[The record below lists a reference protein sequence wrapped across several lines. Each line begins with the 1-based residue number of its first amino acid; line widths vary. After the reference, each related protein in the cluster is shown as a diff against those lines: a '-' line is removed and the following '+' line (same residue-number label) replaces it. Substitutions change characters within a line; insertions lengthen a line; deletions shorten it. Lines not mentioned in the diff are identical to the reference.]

1 MTLKPT
7 DYALLAEKSYSNPNF
22 SNGTTLDGILY
33 RPIAFTDNPHTGF
46 QAVAYRRA
54 DAPDVVIAYRG
65 TEFDREPFHDGIAD
79 AAMVLAGI
87 NNQVRDAE
95 AFTTEVVN
103 TVRADDRNRNIHTD
117 ITVTGHSLG
126 GTLAQ
131 INAAKFGLH
140 GQTFNAY
147 GAADLSNRIPEG
159 GHQVINHV
167 RAGDPVSAASRHFGE
182 VHVYA
187 IQRDVDT
194 LREAGYGTAHGMAN
208 LRMVRSLEMD
218 AHAVKNFV
226 PSNSLAGTSIIDPE
240 NEARYRANKDVV
252 DQFRSDVFATRKHAS
267 VAWETRQAVL
277 DTVDHGAHAVG
288 HAAMNT
294 GRSTTQ
300 AVGAGANQLANDT
313 RSFAHETRQQFNDG
327 LDTIGGAA
335 SRAARDVRDVAIVSL
350 AARPV
355 AEVLNGSKYGSP
367 ELDKRV
373 ASRRLDGP
381 DHPDNA
387 LFQQARGGVH
397 RLDAQQGRQPDHL
410 SENLAG
416 ALTVEARREGLSR
429 IDHVVL
435 SDDASRT
442 YAIQGDF
449 NSPFKHVA
457 EVQTELGISASL
469 EKSSNELRAIHVQQV
484 AQPTPELQPNAISQS
499 QTGPALHR

>member
-1 MTLKPT
+1 MTLRPI
-7 DYALLAEKSYSNPNF
+7 DYALLAANSYSTPDF
-22 SNGTTLDGILY
+22 INGATLDGIRY
-33 RPIAFTDNPHTGF
+33 DPIGFANNPHTGF
-46 QAVAYRRA
+46 QATAYRRH
-54 DAPDVVIAYRG
+54 DTHEVVIAYRG
-65 TEFDREPFHDGIAD
+65 TEFDREPLHDGLAD
-79 AAMVLAGI
+79 AAMVFAGM
-87 NNQVRDAE
+87 NNQVNDAE
-95 AFTTEVVN
+95 AFTADVVN
-103 TVRADDRNRNIHTD
+103 SVRADDRARNAQTD

-131 INAAKFGLH
+131 INAAKFGLR
-140 GQTFNAY
+140 GETFNAY
-147 GAADLSNRIPEG
+147 GAADLGMHIPEG

-167 RAGDPVSAASRHFGE
+167 RAGDPVSAASHHFGE

-187 IQRDVDT
+187 TQQDVET
-194 LREAGYGTAHGMAN
+194 LHTAGYGTSQGFGN
-208 LRMVRSLEMD
+208 LRMVRSLEVD
-218 AHAVKNFV
+218 AHAIKNFV
-226 PSNSLAGTSIIDPE
+226 PGNSLTGTSIIDPE
-240 NEARYRANKDVV
+240 NEARYRANKNVV

-313 RSFAHETRQQFNDG
+313 RSFAHETRLQFGDG

-335 SRAARDVRDVAIVSL
+335 SHAVRDVRDVAIASL
-350 AARPV
+350 AAGPV
-355 AEVLNGSKYGSP
+355 AEVFNGSKYGSP
-367 ELDKRV
+367 DLDKLV
-373 ASRRLDGP
+373 ASRRLDRP

-416 ALTVEARREGLSR
+416 ALTVEARREGLNR

-442 YAIQGDF
+442 YAIQGEF
-449 NSPFKHVA
+449 NSPFKRVA

-469 EKSSNELRAIHVQQV
+469 EKSSNELRAIHVQQS